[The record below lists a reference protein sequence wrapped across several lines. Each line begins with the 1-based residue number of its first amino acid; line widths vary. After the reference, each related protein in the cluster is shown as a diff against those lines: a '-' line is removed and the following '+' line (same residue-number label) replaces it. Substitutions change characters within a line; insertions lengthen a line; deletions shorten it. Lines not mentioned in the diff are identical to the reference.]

1 MSSGSRDGVR
11 SIKSEIRE
19 SRNRNSIKS
28 NPVNIVQLPNGTPVS
43 GTRFKIGSKNY
54 NRATTLGIDNEG
66 YYVIQK
72 NGNRNLALNTRVK
85 KFKVLLSASKY
96 YRNRQE
102 ILSAIELF
110 ESGGIK
116 VFEGVKTLIQ
126 SNPEENLTKKFINPS
141 KASMGADVRRRKG
154 LVTKLSKISRVVYI
168 NSLFRKMIDSLKYV
182 KLYDET
188 LEKICCIVQTP

>member
-1 MSSGSRDGVR
+1 MSGFIDRRESYILS
-11 SIKSEIRE
+11 KIRE
-19 SRNRNSIKS
+19 SRNSKLSS
-28 NPVNIVQLPNGTPVS
+28 NTNVKIVRLPSGQPVS
-43 GTRFKIGSKNY
+43 ATEFKIGSKTY
-54 NRATTLGIDNEG
+54 EEGTKLGINRG

-72 NGNRNLALNTRVK
+72 NGNRNLNLNARVK

-102 ILSAIELF
+102 ILNAIELF

-141 KASMGADVRRRKG
+141 KASMGADVRRRKE
-154 LVTKLSKISRVVYI
+154 LATKLSKISRVVYI